1 MNINIKNNYAP
12 NIEVHEGAVV
22 NLRQDKTG
30 RWNVEEVED
39 ADYVTVEKEAL
50 EKSKSS
56 VPDRLKTQQ
65 AEELMEDL
73 VDGGILKD
81 NWQPNGLSGT
91 ERAWVAKAVSDRLDI
106 KEVWQV
112 FGQMWDEKPETL
124 RSYLNKAF
132 DQKKSL
138 RFQEKLKNILG

>member
-50 EKSKSS
+50 EKVS
-56 VPDRLKTQQ
+56 
-65 AEELMEDL
+65 L
-73 VDGGILKD
+73 VCLTG
-81 NWQPNGLSGT
+81 
-91 ERAWVAKAVSDRLDI
+91 
-106 KEVWQV
+106 
-112 FGQMWDEKPETL
+112 
-124 RSYLNKAF
+124 
-132 DQKKSL
+132 
-138 RFQEKLKNILG
+138 